1 MRGKYFIFDRVVR
14 GLTSVAL
21 MVMLGLCPGAFYNPA
36 MADEAR
42 GGFEPA
48 AVDKIYADLGE
59 DSIWWTPATG
69 LTARGK
75 IIVDF
80 LSHADREGLRPS
92 DYLPSNNDKNENL
105 TPETAPQNYDR
116 SFTTG
121 LLRYI
126 SDIRDGRLA
135 ARYVDPE
142 LFDIPNPTNATAL
155 LKTGLQTADF
165 QAWLESLPPQSLKYK
180 NLKEYLERYRKIADM
195 KWPLL
200 NTDQKLELGSSDPNV
215 PHVRARLKILG
226 DFPADNDETND
237 VFDNAL
243 FVAVER
249 FQNRNGLTPDGI
261 IGPETYAALNV
272 SPASIIQKI
281 TINLERLRQLPES
294 LGSRYVMVNVPGF
307 DLTAVSD
314 GVEKLHMR
322 VIVGQQK
329 RRTPILNDK
338 ITSIKFR
345 PTWTVPVKIA
355 REDLLPKIK
364 ADVNYLLTS
373 DFRVFTSWKKD
384 APEID
389 PQGVDWRIISPERLN
404 YKFVQNP
411 GPSNALGQ
419 IRFTLTNPYDIYLHD
434 TPNKNLFNKS
444 GRAIS
449 SGCIRVADPLT
460 LADFLMEPSA
470 KWTVKSIQEVMAAGE
485 KQVIKLPAPIPVYIT
500 YFTAAVDEAGQ
511 LQLWKDVYGRD
522 ADLIYVLKLGT
533 VE

>member
-1 MRGKYFIFDRVVR
+1 MRGKYYILNRMVH
-14 GLTSVAL
+14 GLAPAAL
-21 MVMLGLCPGAFYNPA
+21 MVMLGLCPGVFYNTA
-36 MADEAR
+36 VADEVR

-48 AVDKIYADLGE
+48 VVDKIYADLGE

-75 IIVDF
+75 IIVNL
-80 LSHADREGLRPS
+80 LSQADREGLKPS
-92 DYLPSNNDKNENL
+92 DYLPSNNHINESL
-105 TPETAPQNYDR
+105 APENYDR
-116 SFTTG
+116 SFTKG

-142 LFDIPNPTNATAL
+142 LFDIPNPTDAAAL
-155 LKTGLQTADF
+155 LKTGLLTADF
-165 QAWLESLPPQSLKYK
+165 QAWLESLPPQSMKYK
-180 NLKEYLERYRKIADM
+180 SLKEYLERYRKIADM

-200 NTDQKLELGSSDPNV
+200 NTGQKLELGSSDPNV
-215 PHVRARLKILG
+215 RHVRARLKILG
-226 DFPADNDETND
+226 DLPADNDETND
-237 VFDNAL
+237 VFDNTL
-243 FVAVER
+243 LVAVER
-249 FQNRNGLTPDGI
+249 FQTRNGLTPDGI

-281 TINLERLRQLPES
+281 TINLERLRQLPEN
-294 LGSRYVMVNVPGF
+294 LGSRYVIVNVPGF

-314 GVEKLHMR
+314 GAEKLRMR
-322 VIVGQQK
+322 VIVGQPK

-338 ITSIKFR
+338 ITGIKFR

-364 ADVNYLLTS
+364 ADVNFLRAS

-389 PQGVDWRIISPERLN
+389 PEAVDWRIISPERLN

-411 GPSNALGQ
+411 GSSNALGQ

-434 TPNKNLFNKS
+434 TPHKNLFNKS

-460 LADFLMEPSA
+460 LAGFLMEPSA
-470 KWTVKSIQEVMAAGE
+470 KWTIGSIQEAMTSSE
-485 KQVIKLPAPIPVYIT
+485 KQVAKLPAPIPIYIT
-500 YFTAAVDEAGQ
+500 YFTALVDEAGQ

-522 ADLIYVLKLGT
+522 ADLIHILGLGAT
-533 VE
+533 E